1 MIDNC
6 SYVIAVDYCSSS
18 YNRPDMTD
26 DCIVGRE
33 SVVDSVTRHRR
44 CRIRVVVTMACVRR
58 HRVLVNLLTDSE
70 QALRTG
76 PPTMDVFWALWKH
89 DAN

>member
-1 MIDNC
+1 
-6 SYVIAVDYCSSS
+6 
-18 YNRPDMTD
+18 MTD